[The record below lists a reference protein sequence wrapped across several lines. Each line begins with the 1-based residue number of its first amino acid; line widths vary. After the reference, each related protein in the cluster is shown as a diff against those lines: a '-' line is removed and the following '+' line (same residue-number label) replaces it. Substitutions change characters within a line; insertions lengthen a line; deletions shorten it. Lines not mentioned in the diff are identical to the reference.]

1 MKTLKSKS
9 LKVLFIILLL
19 HPLLAISQTD
29 QDALMME
36 PKKLCIA
43 AVYSTN
49 SWTNYWEG
57 NFKRNNANI
66 GRLSSQTAML
76 MLNYGLNKNINILA
90 SVPYIANKANAG
102 TLSGLSGVQDISLF
116 VKWKP
121 LVKSYG
127 KQKISVFAVGGF
139 TTPSNDYNIDFTPIA
154 IGSGSKVLSIRTTF
168 DIQREKIF
176 ATVSGAFMN
185 RSNVFLDRSAYYTTQ
200 QINSN
205 EVQLPNIGNFQLRS
219 GYRTKQLIAEVF
231 LDNSTTFGGFDIR
244 KNDMPFVSNKMNRTV
259 SGLEFKYYPSKV
271 PSLGFIANSWH
282 TLAGRN
288 VGQATGYAAGM
299 SYAFNVQKNK
309 EIRKSKS

>member
-1 MKTLKSKS
+1 METLKSKG
-9 LKVLFIILLL
+9 LKVLFIILIM
-19 HPLLAISQTD
+19 HPILAFSQTD

-36 PKKLCIA
+36 PNKLCVA

-66 GRLSSQTAML
+66 GQLSSQSAML
-76 MLNYGLNKNINILA
+76 MLNYGLNRNINILA

-121 LVKSYG
+121 LLKSFG
-127 KQKISVFAVGGF
+127 KQKVSFFAVGGF
-139 TTPSNDYNIDFTPIA
+139 TTPSNDYNIDFTPVA
-154 IGSGSKVLSIRTTF
+154 IGNGSKVLSIRTTF

-176 ATVSGAFMN
+176 ATISGAFMH
-185 RSNVFLDRSAYYTTQ
+185 RGNVFIDRSAYYTTQ

-205 EVQLPNIGNFQLRS
+205 EVQLPNVGNFQLRS
-219 GYRTKQLIAEVF
+219 GYRTKQLITEVF
-231 LDNSTTFGGFDIR
+231 LYNSTTFGGFDIR

-259 SGLEFKYYPSKV
+259 TGLELKYYPSKV
-271 PSLGFIANSWH
+271 PNFGLIANTWN
-282 TLAGRN
+282 TLTGRN
-288 VGQATGYAAGM
+288 VGQATGYTAGI
-299 SYAFNVQKNK
+299 SYTFNVEKNK
-309 EIRKSKS
+309 EIKKSKS